1 MRGFDGS
8 GCRGVVDALC
18 CVERLV
24 LVEPATL
31 LAADASV
38 AAAAAPAAAPA
49 AGSPEKPLYSFNSE
63 GMFFTIGIAC
73 CIYGVYVLAELNK
86 LFACCKNEPI
96 LEGSCTGGVGIC
108 PPNAPLMP
116 PDIGKPPGIRG

>member
-8 GCRGVVDALC
+8 GCRGGVDALF

-31 LAADASV
+31 LAAAASV

-73 CIYGVYVLAELNK
+73 CI
-86 LFACCKNEPI
+86 
-96 LEGSCTGGVGIC
+96 
-108 PPNAPLMP
+108 
-116 PDIGKPPGIRG
+116 